1 MIKEQ
6 ELLLRF
12 RLLFLV
18 TTLFFLWKGTD
29 KLFIISIILLAIYIE
44 IINLNWRLKNEQ

>member
-6 ELLLRF
+6 EILRF

-29 KLFIISIILLAIYIE
+29 KLFTISIILLAIYIE
-44 IINLNWRLKNEQ
+44 VTNINWRLKDEN

>member
-6 ELLLRF
+6 ELLRYK
-12 RLLFLV
+12 FLV
-18 TTLFFLWKGTD
+18 TTLLFLWKGTD

-44 IINLNWRLKNEQ
+44 IINLNWRLKND

>member
-1 MIKEQ
+1 MSKEQ
-6 ELLLRF
+6 ELLRF
-12 RLLFLV
+12 KLLFLV

-44 IINLNWRLKNEQ
+44 IINLNWRLKNED

>member
-6 ELLLRF
+6 ELLRYK
-12 RLLFLV
+12 LLFLV
-18 TTLFFLWKGTD
+18 TTLIFLWKGTD

-44 IINLNWRLKNEQ
+44 VINMNWRLTNED

>member
-6 ELLLRF
+6 ELLRYK
-12 RLLFLV
+12 LLFLV
-18 TTLFFLWKGTD
+18 TTLIFLWKGTD

-44 IINLNWRLKNEQ
+44 IINLNWRWKNE

>member
-6 ELLLRF
+6 ELLRC

-18 TTLFFLWKGTD
+18 TTLFFLWNGTD

-44 IINLNWRLKNEQ
+44 VININWRLKNEQ